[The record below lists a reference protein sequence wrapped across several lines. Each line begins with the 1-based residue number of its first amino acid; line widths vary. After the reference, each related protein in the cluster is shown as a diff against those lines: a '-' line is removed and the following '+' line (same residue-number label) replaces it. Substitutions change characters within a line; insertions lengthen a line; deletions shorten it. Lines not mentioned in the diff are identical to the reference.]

1 LLCGGDDYPVMA
13 ADDEKGANCIDTLK
27 SKPIRDP
34 ASTPPQPISAMAEK
48 AIAAAGKLLVLPP

>member
-1 LLCGGDDYPVMA
+1 MA

-34 ASTPPQPISAMAEK
+34 ASTPPQPISAIAEK